1 MLNLPLPIGI
11 SFYTFQTMS
20 YTIDIYRGDA
30 KAQKSILDFG
40 AYVALFPQLV
50 AGPIVRYQTIATQI
64 SKRDHSIEKFAD
76 GVNRFV
82 CGLAKKVILSNQL
95 AVVADGVFSTNLA
108 NVSILEAW
116 LGIVCYTLQIYFD
129 FGGYS
134 DMAIGLGKMFGFE
147 FMENFNYPYIS
158 KSVTEFWRR
167 WHISLGTWFREYIY
181 IPLGGNRVSVPKQ
194 VRNIFVVWALTGFWH
209 GANWNFIIWGLYYGV
224 LLFIEKFVLKSVLQK
239 TPDFIK
245 HIYTMLFVIVG
256 WLFFASEDLGF
267 ALDYLKIMFFASG
280 NTIVDTAGI
289 YYLYTNIVM
298 FAILIVFSTP
308 IIKRTLESLAQKYRD
323 KLINP
328 SLVIYGLVLFLVT
341 AYLVNE
347 TYNPFL
353 YFRF

>member
-1 MLNLPLPIGI
+1 
-11 SFYTFQTMS
+11 
-20 YTIDIYRGDA
+20 
-30 KAQKSILDFG
+30 
-40 AYVALFPQLV
+40 
-50 AGPIVRYQTIATQI
+50 
-64 SKRDHSIEKFAD
+64 
-76 GVNRFV
+76 
-82 CGLAKKVILSNQL
+82 
-95 AVVADGVFSTNLA
+95 
-108 NVSILEAW
+108 
-116 LGIVCYTLQIYFD
+116 
-129 FGGYS
+129 
-134 DMAIGLGKMFGFE
+134 MFGFE

-194 VRNIFVVWALTGFWH
+194 IRNIFVVWALTGLWH
-209 GANWNFIIWGLYYGV
+209 GANWNFVVWGLYYGI
-224 LLFIEKFVLKSVLQK
+224 LLLIEKFVLKSFLEKV
-239 TPDFIK
+239 PDSIK